1 MNRRLF
7 LVVRL
12 ALVVL
17 AVVSGQAV
25 AESVRFATFNPSMNG
40 RVVRRRRDRRDQAL
54 TKWAGTVNNSH
65 VRKQLEISGLCVCS
79 MQVSTPAAPA
89 RGRARNNTRLRA
101 FAESCTR
108 CLSRAKRP
116 SAQWCVSP
124 GCKFGPDRN
133 RRLDTGGVA
142 QSATP
147 YGRLKFSP
155 RSRPSRLRKV
165 TSEGGCSMGVCTV
178 WEFLANSSHRDCRLD
193 ESRDHFWDS
202 TVEFGHHRGNLPPC
216 PHLPSRQG
224 LCGTPPWLGP
234 AAGS

>member
-1 MNRRLF
+1 
-7 LVVRL
+7 
-12 ALVVL
+12 
-17 AVVSGQAV
+17 
-25 AESVRFATFNPSMNG
+25 
-40 RVVRRRRDRRDQAL
+40 
-54 TKWAGTVNNSH
+54 
-65 VRKQLEISGLCVCS
+65 

-133 RRLDTGGVA
+133 RRLDTGGA
-142 QSATP
+142 APSATP

-165 TSEGGCSMGVCTV
+165 ASEGCCSMGGSHARMSASSAGSQTRCARSVHASLASRLASWADLIVC
-178 WEFLANSSHRDCRLD
+178 
-193 ESRDHFWDS
+193 SRSRSRKRAKSWS
-202 TVEFGHHRGNLPPC
+202 TVRSRTSVSRSAIPYRSVNDASRSSESQRRTWGQDRGRGSGPVPSEGPTPC
-216 PHLPSRQG
+216 VATFRASGRVHS
-224 LCGTPPWLGP
+224 
-234 AAGS
+234 S

>member
-1 MNRRLF
+1 MISSYLGREFANERAKEFVRHGLCRRL
-7 LVVRL
+7 RL
-12 ALVVL
+12 MTRCIVKVFDVL
-17 AVVSGQAV
+17 PPNSDDVPEPDVLRDVTVHTGQGVCYRPKSISADCRARSG
-25 AESVRFATFNPSMNG
+25 G
-40 RVVRRRRDRRDQAL
+40 DGDRTARSPDQAPSAPGPTL
-54 TKWAGTVNNSH
+54 PPRPGAGRTSG
-65 VRKQLEISGLCVCS
+65 VRASLSCGVVVCS

-133 RRLDTGGVA
+133 RRLDTGGAA

-165 TSEGGCSMGVCTV
+165 TSEGGCSMGVC
-178 WEFLANSSHRDCRLD
+178 S
-193 ESRDHFWDS
+193 
-202 TVEFGHHRGNLPPC
+202 P
-216 PHLPSRQG
+216 
-224 LCGTPPWLGP
+224 
-234 AAGS
+234 